1 MFPWRERSIDETVR
15 SKKSGVA
22 WLLEWTGQTGCW
34 SGRTHREWQT
44 GRPIELRDGHFEVT
58 EVVELTEEQRAQW
71 SKVIERHDW
80 WPNRN
85 TAERINQTET
95 EKRKPNTPYICNL
108 YVFFTWNMC
117 NNVTWC
123 TNTLFRWLV
132 RRRAKVS
139 LSSENRCCCCLTAIS
154 LSCPVTE
161 HHINMINASHGQLWV
176 LFSHSGWSLRAAP
189 GLSATFMHC
198 DRASEALMQASI
210 PLGEDKSPSCKALMC
225 PFDRSM

>member
-1 MFPWRERSIDETVR
+1 MRQLGLKKWSCVTVR
-15 SKKSGVA
+15 VDGSNRA
-22 WLLEWTGQTGCW
+22 LEWAYSQGVTDRTTYRTEGWSFWSDW
-34 SGRTHREWQT
+34 SGWTDR
-44 GRPIELRDGHFEVT
+44 GT
-58 EVVELTEEQRAQW
+58 ESTVKQ
-71 SKVIERHDW
+71 SDIERHDW

-108 YVFFTWNMC
+108 YMFFTWNMC

-139 LSSENRCCCCLTAIS
+139 LSSENRYCCCLTAIS

-176 LFSHSGWSLRAAP
+176 LFSHSG
-189 GLSATFMHC
+189 
-198 DRASEALMQASI
+198 
-210 PLGEDKSPSCKALMC
+210 
-225 PFDRSM
+225 